1 MVPYRIDRI
10 ERFLFFRR
18 EWPRFVSCSPN
29 PSPDGPDTRVCF
41 AMLATCLDN
50 ATHLYGKP
58 YVKSSP
64 TIFHVLQRVG

>member
-1 MVPYRIDRI
+1 MIGSIGSIGSKGSYFFAESGPVLCPAARIPAPTVP
-10 ERFLFFRR
+10 
-18 EWPRFVSCSPN
+18 
-29 PSPDGPDTRVCF
+29 TRACF

-58 YVKSSP
+58 YDKSSP